1 MANTRSS
8 EKDIRKSRARNLR
21 NTALKS
27 RLRTVRKRALAAITT
42 GDEAAAKTAYDSF
55 ASVAD
60 KAAKVKVIHK
70 NTASRLKSRLA
81 SKFKKPAA

>member
-27 RLRTVRKRALAAITT
+27 RLRTVRKRALAAITS
-42 GDEAAAKTAYDSF
+42 GDETAARTAYDTF
-55 ASVAD
+55 ASAAD